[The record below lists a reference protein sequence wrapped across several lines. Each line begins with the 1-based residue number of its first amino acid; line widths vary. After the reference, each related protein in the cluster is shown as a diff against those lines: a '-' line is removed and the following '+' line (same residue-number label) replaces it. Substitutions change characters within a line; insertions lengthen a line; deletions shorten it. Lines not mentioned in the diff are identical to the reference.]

1 MSDLVDIR
9 CYVTPSYKRRIK
21 KIAFKRN
28 TTVSKLL
35 RDMLY
40 REFGETV
47 GYPSQSIE
55 IKKNEKEKNK
65 NEP

>member
-1 MSDLVDIR
+1 MTDLVDIR

-28 TTVSKLL
+28 TTVSRLL

-40 REFGETV
+40 REFGEAV
-47 GYPSQSIE
+47 GCPPQSIE

-65 NEP
+65 NER